1 MRIFIIDDDPLS
13 TFLAQTVLTLEEPA
27 HDITAFDSGIEAL
40 EVITA
45 GPENAIPELIFL
57 DLNMP
62 IMDGWAFLDALAP
75 LKEKLQERC
84 TIYILTSSLDT
95 ADTLRVEE
103 YSIVSGLIHK
113 PITTEDV
120 GIIFSQINAD

>member
-1 MRIFIIDDDPLS
+1 MRILIIDDDPLS
-13 TFLAQTVLTLEEPA
+13 TFLTQTVITLAEPA
-27 HDITAFDSGIEAL
+27 HDITVLESGIKAL
-40 EVITA
+40 EVMTDA
-45 GPENAIPELIFL
+45 PGEAIPELIFL

-75 LKEKLQERC
+75 IKEKLQGKC
-84 TIYILTSSLDT
+84 TIYILTSSLDI

-103 YSIVSGLIHK
+103 YAIVSGLIHK

-120 GIIFSQINAD
+120 DIVFSQMQVD